1 MPTYAGALAFRG
13 LLAFFPFIIFL
24 VALLGFLRIPGF
36 FDWLLSQSSAVLP
49 EQATWQVE
57 QIIEEIRDRARGG
70 LLSLSIVLAIWSAS
84 AGVRSLVTA
93 LNAAY
98 GVEEARPAWKRY
110 PLSIAYTLALAA
122 MVVIATL
129 LMWTGPQAMAWLAGQ
144 VGLTEAYTAVWA
156 WTRWP
161 IAVILLMI
169 VVAVVYYAGPNV
181 DQPLRIV
188 TPGSILVV
196 PLWIAASLSFSYYVK
211 NFSSFGA
218 FYGSLGAV
226 VVLLLYFFISAA
238 VLLLGAEVN
247 AQIYRHLIESEKV
260 TEKSSLG
267 VRNLP
272 TRND

>member
-13 LLAFFPFIIFL
+13 LLAFFPFVIFL

-36 FDWLLSQSSAVLP
+36 FDWLLSQSKAVLP

-57 QIIEEIRDRARGG
+57 QIIGEIRDQARGG
-70 LLSLSIVLAIWSAS
+70 LLSSSIVLALWSAS
-84 AGVRSLVTA
+84 AGVRSLITA

-98 GVEEARPAWKRY
+98 DVEEARPAWKRF

-122 MVVIATL
+122 LATIATL
-129 LMWTGPQAMAWLAGQ
+129 LMWTGPQAMAWLVNQ
-144 VGLTEAYTAVWA
+144 VGLIEAYTALWG
-156 WTRWP
+156 WIRWP
-161 IAVILLMI
+161 TAVFLLMI

-181 DQPLRIV
+181 ERPLRIV
-188 TPGSILVV
+188 TPGAVLVV
-196 PLWIAASLSFSYYVK
+196 PLWIAASLGFSYYVK

-247 AQIYRHLIESEKV
+247 AQIHRHLIESEKA

-272 TRND
+272 TRKE